1 MSDVQR
7 ASLGRRVLL
16 LDGHNLLYRAFTSLP
31 MAITGPDG
39 QPINAVYGMLSTII
53 KLSRDHGAEHAVA
66 AFDVP
71 HIPTFRRDLYPAYQA
86 QRGPLGSDHAEEFLR
101 QVDLAQ
107 RILPLTSVPAL
118 TAPRYEADD
127 IMGTLAIRLAGQG
140 DTALIVST
148 DRDLLQL
155 VRPGVEV
162 LAPGTKGVHAR
173 TAADVL
179 ARLNV
184 APEGITTL
192 KALAGDASDNIP
204 GVRGIGM
211 KTAADLANTHGS
223 LEGIYQA
230 LGSLPARTARLLVD
244 GKEDAYLF
252 RRLVTVVTDVGLP
265 PVEESLPVLP
275 FGAGTRARE
284 ILNRHT

>member
-31 MAITGPDG
+31 MGITGQDG
-39 QPINAVYGMLSTII
+39 RPINAVYGMLSTII
-53 KLSRDHGAEHAVA
+53 KLARDHGAGHAVA

-71 HIPTFRRDLYPAYQA
+71 HIPTFRRDLYPGYQA
-86 QRGPLGSDHAEEFLR
+86 QREPLGGDHAEEFLR

-107 RILPLTSVPAL
+107 RILPLTGVPTL

-127 IMGTLAIRLAGQG
+127 IMGTLATRLAGQG

-173 TAADVL
+173 TAADVVV
-179 ARLNV
+179 RLDV

-211 KTAADLANTHGS
+211 KTAAELANTHGS
-223 LEGIYQA
+223 LERIYQA
-230 LGSLPARTARLLVD
+230 LGSLPARTARLLTE
-244 GKEDAYLF
+244 GQEDAFLF
-252 RRLVTVVTDVGLP
+252 RRLVTVVTDLSLP
-265 PVEESLPVLP
+265 PVEANLPALP
-275 FGAGTRARE
+275 FDAGARARE
-284 ILNRHT
+284 IVNRHT